1 MFFLHKIK
9 DSVDVPVVAN
19 GDIKNEDD
27 VAKVKQMTGVDG
39 DFWVFFFFFSLCVK
53 SSIASCAKTEK
64 QKEIISKCFSKLYNF

>member
-39 DFWVFFFFFSLCVK
+39 EWNILWHNVLTSLE
-53 SSIASCAKTEK
+53 KTLTLFLFEM
-64 QKEIISKCFSKLYNF
+64 L

>member
-1 MFFLHKIK
+1 MFLHQIK

-39 DFWVFFFFFSLCVK
+39 EWKIDLDL
-53 SSIASCAKTEK
+53 A
-64 QKEIISKCFSKLYNF
+64 EILKFEF